1 MKDSPTANS
10 TRQAGFDLILKEVQR
25 NALVVEQVEAVSREI
40 ENIRLLS
47 QAISDVSTQRVI
59 TFVTA

>member
-1 MKDSPTANS
+1 MTDSPATNS
-10 TRQAGFDLILKEVQR
+10 IRQADFELILKEVQR
-25 NALVVEQVEAVSREI
+25 NSVVVEQVEAVSREV

-47 QAISDVSTQRVI
+47 QAISDVGTQRVG